1 MPIHS
6 YRELNKEI
14 KYSSSGNNT
23 KIELEK
29 INSLYSEIYIRRILN
44 RNIMKNEIF
53 NTLSIIGSNYE
64 LVNGTI
70 SYEKEKIIIDIPKI
84 QKNEYYSVLINI
96 LRMNEKFVYDT
107 IFYEGK
113 NDSDSDNTDDSD
125 NKDDSDNND
134 SDNSD
139 DDNNSDNSD
148 DNDNA
153 HKDGN
158 DHKVLI
164 IVSVVLPVLI
174 IIGIVVLLYFK
185 NKRKNL
191 QNIVMKTSFDNS
203 GVLDELNDISQ

>member
-1 MPIHS
+1 
-6 YRELNKEI
+6 
-14 KYSSSGNNT
+14 
-23 KIELEK
+23 
-29 INSLYSEIYIRRILN
+29 
-44 RNIMKNEIF
+44 MKNEIF

-64 LVNGTI
+64 LVHGTI

-84 QKNEYYSVLINI
+84 QENEYYSVLINI
-96 LRMNEKFVYDT
+96 LRLNEKFVYDT

-125 NKDDSDNND
+125 NKDDSDNNN

-191 QNIVMKTSFDNS
+191 QNIVMKASFDNS
-203 GVLDELNDISQ
+203 GVLDELNDITQ